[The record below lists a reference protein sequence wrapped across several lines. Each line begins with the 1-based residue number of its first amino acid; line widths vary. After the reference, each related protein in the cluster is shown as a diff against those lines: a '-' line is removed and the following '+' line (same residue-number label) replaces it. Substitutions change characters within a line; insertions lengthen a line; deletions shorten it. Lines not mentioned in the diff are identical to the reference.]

1 MTNHFFFYLDA
12 PIGPLEIRA
21 NDQFVTALYFEGGK
35 GASPIRQPS
44 SPDLPPHLQTAIEE
58 LNAYFSGRLRT
69 FSFPMQQTGTNFQ
82 LRVWQELMHIPYGE
96 TLSYLELS
104 QRIGDTKAIRAVGTA
119 NGRNNLSIVV
129 PCHRVIGKNGQL
141 TGYGGGI
148 WRKDWLLN
156 HEAKWAKGVLTL
168 F

>member
-1 MTNHFFFYLDA
+1 MDS
-12 PIGPLEIRA
+12 PVGPLEIRA
-21 NDQFVTALYFEGGK
+21 NDQFVTGLYFEGGK
-35 GASPIRQPS
+35 GASSIRQTPS
-44 SPDLPPHLQTAIEE
+44 PVQPAHLQTAIAE

-69 FSFPMQQTGTNFQ
+69 FSFPIHQTGTDFQ
-82 LRVWQELMHIPYGE
+82 QRVWQELMRIPYGE
-96 TLSYLELS
+96 TISYLELS
-104 QRIGDTKAIRAVGTA
+104 QHIGDTKTIRAVGTA
-119 NGRNNLSIVV
+119 NSRNNLNIVV

-141 TGYGGGI
+141 TGYGGGL